1 MEEKHKHDREIE
13 EPVPPITPVVAEV
26 QFQNL
31 VGGDNMINSIA
42 IAPQTVN
49 PQGTVLFSADRVRS
63 RRCGCEC
70 GGWLFH
76 DLGSGQF
83 ILTNNRCDCAVFEIL
98 FNANVTSATTGALPF
113 VIQSNGEAIGGTEMD
128 YTVATAN
135 TYGNVSASTLV
146 RVPSGASVTIS
157 VKNISTLIALVKDA
171 NIIIK
176 KIA

>member
-1 MEEKHKHDREIE
+1 MEKENKKRHDEPKPQETAVFNVNYQNFIE
-13 EPVPPITPVVAEV
+13 GV
-26 QFQNL
+26 N
-31 VGGDNMINSIA
+31 DMINSVNV
-42 IAPQTVN
+42 PVQTVLQN
-49 PQGTVLFSADRVRS
+49 ATILFGTDRVRS

-98 FNANVTSATTGALPF
+98 FNTNVTSATTGALPF

-146 RVPSGASVTIS
+146 KVPARASITIT
-157 VKNISTLIALVKDA
+157 VKNISSLIALVKDA

>member
-1 MEEKHKHDREIE
+1 MEKENKKRHDEPKPQETAVFNVNYQNFIE
-13 EPVPPITPVVAEV
+13 GV
-26 QFQNL
+26 N
-31 VGGDNMINSIA
+31 DMINSVNV
-42 IAPQTVN
+42 PVQTVLQN
-49 PQGTVLFSADRVRS
+49 ATILFGTDRVRS

-70 GGWLFH
+70 GGW
-76 DLGSGQF
+76 F

-113 VIQSNGEAIGGTEMD
+113 VIQSNGEVIGGTEMD

-135 TYGNVSASTLV
+135 TYGNISSSTLV
-146 RVPSGASVTIS
+146 KVPARASITIT
-157 VKNISTLIALVKDA
+157 VKNISSLIALVKDA

>member
-1 MEEKHKHDREIE
+1 MEKENKKRHDEPKPQETAVFNVNYQNFIE
-13 EPVPPITPVVAEV
+13 GV
-26 QFQNL
+26 N
-31 VGGDNMINSIA
+31 DMINSVNV
-42 IAPQTVN
+42 PVQTVLQN
-49 PQGTVLFSADRVRS
+49 ATILFGTDRVRS

-76 DLGSGQF
+76 GLGSGQF

-113 VIQSNGEAIGGTEMD
+113 VIQSNGEVIGGTEMD

-135 TYGNVSASTLV
+135 TYGNISSSTLV
-146 RVPSGASVTIS
+146 KVPARASITIT
-157 VKNISTLIALVKDA
+157 VKNISSLIALVKDA

>member
-1 MEEKHKHDREIE
+1 MEKDNKKRHDEPKPQETAVFNVNYQNFIE
-13 EPVPPITPVVAEV
+13 GV
-26 QFQNL
+26 N
-31 VGGDNMINSIA
+31 DMINSVNV
-42 IAPQTVN
+42 PLQTVLQN
-49 PQGTVLFSADRVRS
+49 STILFGSDKFRS
-63 RRCGCEC
+63 CRCGCEC

-113 VIQSNGEAIGGTEMD
+113 VIQSNGEVIGGTEMD

-135 TYGNVSASTLV
+135 TYGNISSSTLV
-146 RVPSGASVTIS
+146 KVPARASITIT
-157 VKNISTLIALVKDA
+157 VKNISSLIALVKDA

>member
-1 MEEKHKHDREIE
+1 M
-13 EPVPPITPVVAEV
+13 
-26 QFQNL
+26 QNATIL
-31 VGGDNMINSIA
+31 F
-42 IAPQTVN
+42 
-49 PQGTVLFSADRVRS
+49 GTDRVRS

-113 VIQSNGEAIGGTEMD
+113 VIQSNGEVIGGTEMD

-135 TYGNVSASTLV
+135 TYGNISSSTLV
-146 RVPSGASVTIS
+146 KVPARASITIT
-157 VKNISTLIALVKDA
+157 VKNISSLIALVKDA